1 MAVQF
6 IPTLM
11 TGEKKIDEAFSIAC
25 GDFAGNVLFYKNGL
39 LKEFAPVIA
48 AGRMYRTPWTRDAAF
63 NTWYA
68 GALLCPSAAKNA
80 LLSVLSDKSGKL
92 LIDEEF
98 GQYWDIIIWVWGA
111 WNYWLRTGDT
121 EFLRT
126 ALEASENTLHLM
138 RDEEFDP
145 ADGLFRGGACFQ
157 DGIAGY
163 PDMLVSDKRESG
175 IIHCLCDT
183 PRHEWL
189 AKKGHGLPCKALSTN
204 CLYLLA
210 CQSVQKMREV
220 LGLPAEAQFAE
231 DEKALRKAIRARFR
245 NP

>member
-1 MAVQF
+1 
-6 IPTLM
+6 M
-11 TGEKKIDEAFSIAC
+11 TGEKNIDEAFSIAC

-39 LKEFAPVIA
+39 LKEPVPVIA

-121 EFLRT
+121 EFLRS
-126 ALEASENTLHLM
+126 ALEASENTLRLM
-138 RDEEFDP
+138 RDWELLPPKSPQSFCTFLEELFEGKKISGP
-145 ADGLFRGGACFQ
+145 A
-157 DGIAGY
+157 
-163 PDMLVSDKRESG
+163 
-175 IIHCLCDT
+175 T
-183 PRHEWL
+183 PMIF
-189 AKKGHGLPCKALSTN
+189 LPFS
-204 CLYLLA
+204 
-210 CQSVQKMREV
+210 S
-220 LGLPAEAQFAE
+220 
-231 DEKALRKAIRARFR
+231 
-245 NP
+245 

>member
-39 LKEFAPVIA
+39 LKEPVPVIA

-98 GQYWDIIIWVWGA
+98 GQYWESSSGSGA
-111 WNYWLRTGDT
+111 HGTTGSAPAT
-121 EFLRT
+121 PNSSAPLSKRPK
-126 ALEASENTLHLM
+126 TLS
-138 RDEEFDP
+138 
-145 ADGLFRGGACFQ
+145 A
-157 DGIAGY
+157 
-163 PDMLVSDKRESG
+163 
-175 IIHCLCDT
+175 
-183 PRHEWL
+183 
-189 AKKGHGLPCKALSTN
+189 
-204 CLYLLA
+204 
-210 CQSVQKMREV
+210 
-220 LGLPAEAQFAE
+220 
-231 DEKALRKAIRARFR
+231 
-245 NP
+245 

>member
-11 TGEKKIDEAFSIAC
+11 TGEKNIDEAFSIAC

-39 LKEFAPVIA
+39 LKEPVPVIA

-111 WNYWLRTGDT
+111 WNYNYFKLNKGVMHEGQWLQGINWIDWALLFILPVASTPAFILANKKRK
-121 EFLRT
+121 E
-126 ALEASENTLHLM
+126 LEA
-138 RDEEFDP
+138 RAAEE
-145 ADGLFRGGACFQ
+145 
-157 DGIAGY
+157 
-163 PDMLVSDKRESG
+163 
-175 IIHCLCDT
+175 
-183 PRHEWL
+183 
-189 AKKGHGLPCKALSTN
+189 
-204 CLYLLA
+204 
-210 CQSVQKMREV
+210 
-220 LGLPAEAQFAE
+220 
-231 DEKALRKAIRARFR
+231 
-245 NP
+245 